1 MEFIKDKKKGVWVG
15 IREIVEV
22 VDEEV
27 PPLVQDQ
34 CPSNSCDT
42 TCDMSDMESEVEYV
56 ET

>member
-1 MEFIKDKKKGVWVG
+1 MGFKLSPPAVFPC
-15 IREIVEV
+15 
-22 VDEEV
+22 DEL
-27 PPLVQDQ
+27 PLVQDQ